1 MNGCCDGHMCTR
13 TYGRYDV
20 IETPEQR
27 QKARAC
33 KCVTACRWRG
43 LASMP
48 DWHAGGVQLSG
59 SAAIFLLQPSDKQV
73 PLNHVSSIQA
83 FSSND
88 ARL

>member
-1 MNGCCDGHMCTR
+1 M
-13 TYGRYDV
+13 

-33 KCVTACRWRG
+33 KC
-43 LASMP
+43 ASMP

-59 SAAIFLLQPSDKQV
+59 NAAIFLLQPSDKQV